1 MREVCNQVFKTLF
14 RRAPLTQAAASQALR
29 ESQAVKGLE
38 KAAWRLLAAEV
49 LKMASEAEARA
60 DAPTHIIAVW
70 LIALSWVHLLCE
82 QGSMSL
88 HPKPRP
94 TLPIYPDA

>member
-1 MREVCNQVFKTLF
+1 MRKDCRSCF
-14 RRAPLTQAAASQALR
+14 RRAPLTQAAASQALQ

-60 DAPTHIIAVW
+60 DTPTHIVAVW
-70 LIALSWVHLLCE
+70 LVALSWVCFLFE
-82 QGSMSL
+82 
-88 HPKPRP
+88 
-94 TLPIYPDA
+94 